1 MLTNIGTITVHV
13 SDQDAALAFYTEKLG
28 FETRSDQ
35 PMGPDQRWLEVAPP
49 GAHTRILLYKATPD
63 APGSDS
69 FEAAQASIGKD
80 TGMVL
85 EVDDIEATFAALKAN
100 GVPIIEGPTQQ
111 PFGWW
116 GVFADQDGNTYGV
129 HA

>member
-1 MLTNIGTITVHV
+1 MITNIGTITVHV
-13 SDQDAALAFYTEKLG
+13 RDQDRALAFYTQKLG

-69 FEAAQASIGKD
+69 FETAQASIGKD
-80 TGMVL
+80 TGMGL
-85 EVDDIEATFAALKAN
+85 EVVDIEPTFASLKAN
-100 GVPIIEGPTQQ
+100 DGPTM
-111 PFGWW
+111 
-116 GVFADQDGNTYGV
+116 YG
-129 HA
+129 